1 MTKAEEIYKAT
12 RKACQI
18 IIERWG
24 YDGFGLSELSHPYG
38 EKICKRTINAVQEL
52 LICDEKKHVL
62 AWTISEKD
70 IQVDNMIRETVNNER
85 KRIED
90 ERN

>member
-38 EKICKRTINAVQEL
+38 EKVCKRTLNAVQDILNGDIEKHQL
-52 LICDEKKHVL
+52 HIDTDTMTFVFASTIDVEVDEMVQK
-62 AWTISEKD
+62 TI
-70 IQVDNMIRETVNNER
+70 NN
-85 KRIED
+85 
-90 ERN
+90 